1 MLFLDTSVVVD
12 GFTGPRTSAPPLYNL
27 MRRGEHIKLSS
38 LVIYEWLRGPR
49 TQEEIGDLERLFPA
63 TAAAP
68 FGPKDAAL
76 SADLYRSVRRA
87 RSREIDI
94 AIAACAIVNEAQ
106 LWTLNRAD
114 FADIPGLRLYDPKA

>member
-1 MLFLDTSVVVD
+1 M
-12 GFTGPRTSAPPLYNL
+12 PRLRAVEATREPIALPA
-27 MRRGEHIKLSS
+27 
-38 LVIYEWLRGPR
+38 LVIYEWRRGPR
-49 TQEEIGDLERLFPA
+49 TSNELAEQEDLYPTVRA
-63 TAAAP
+63 IT
-68 FGPKDAAL
+68 FGPKEAAL

>member
-1 MLFLDTSVVVD
+1 MIDC
-12 GFTGPRTSAPPLYNL
+12 FTASRILLPTLRAVEAK
-27 MRRGEHIKLSS
+27 GEPIALPA
-38 LVIYEWLRGPR
+38 LVIYEWRRGPR
-49 TQEEIGDLERLFPA
+49 TSQEITEQEDLYPA
-63 TAAAP
+63 TGAIT
-68 FGPKDAAL
+68 FGPKEAAL

>member
-1 MLFLDTSVVVD
+1 VILLDTSVVIEC
-12 GFTGPRTSAPPLYNL
+12 FTGTKVL
-27 MRRGEHIKLSS
+27 MPKLRAVDAQRETIALPA

-49 TQEEIGDLERLFPA
+49 TSTELALQEELFPIG
-63 TAAAP
+63 AALV
-68 FGPKDAAL
+68 FGPKEAAL